1 MNEPVT
7 FEDGPAVEVSL
18 GKSMFFAAL
27 TISPLL
33 ILGSYFISGVHG
45 AESAGY
51 AVILV
56 LINFAVAAKMLAYAA
71 RISPVALMVAALSS
85 FFFDLLLLTAATL
98 PVARARWMDLADFGV
113 VLIVSHLVSV
123 VFVAR
128 RVTGKITGG
137 GIRPGW
143 RRN

>member
-1 MNEPVT
+1 MNEPGT
-7 FEDGPAVEVSL
+7 FEEGLAVEVSL
-18 GKSMFFAAL
+18 GRSMFFAAL
-27 TISPLL
+27 AVSPVLV
-33 ILGSYFISGVHG
+33 LGSYLVSGIHG

-51 AVILV
+51 AVTLV
-56 LINFAVAAKMLAYAA
+56 LINFAVASKMLAYAA

-128 RVTGKITGG
+128 RVTGKIAGG
-137 GIRPGW
+137 GLRPGW
-143 RRN
+143 KRN